1 MHPSSHQPWHGQH
14 AERRACARQ
23 EHQVPLD
30 VAEERGGSRP
40 REHQEALCAL
50 LQLSPRAEG
59 RREAKNRRHQ
69 RAFVRRMSVLAGAV
83 ALVAV
88 CLALLPRVPAP
99 GKAAPEASGRLQM
112 HVLNVFGFS

>member
-1 MHPSSHQPWHGQH
+1 
-14 AERRACARQ
+14 
-23 EHQVPLD
+23 
-30 VAEERGGSRP
+30 
-40 REHQEALCAL
+40 
-50 LQLSPRAEG
+50 
-59 RREAKNRRHQ
+59 
-69 RAFVRRMSVLAGAV
+69 VLAGAV

>member
-1 MHPSSHQPWHGQH
+1 M
-14 AERRACARQ
+14 
-23 EHQVPLD
+23 PLD

-59 RREAKNRRHQ
+59 RREAKNCRHQ